1 LDLGGGVALKMRLGV
16 VAWVRLVFFILE
28 LAEVGVGLIVD
39 AVETGFVAGDQVQGS
54 GVVGQGFEGLR

>member
-1 LDLGGGVALKMRLGV
+1 MRLGV